1 MDGAWLNMAQK
12 IALDTT
18 IVASKSQVSADL
30 GGEAVILNLES
41 GIYYELDP
49 VGARI
54 WKLIQEPRRV
64 REVRD
69 ALLEEYDV
77 DGERSEKGLIMV
89 LTELARKGLL
99 DIVDS
104 W

>member
-1 MDGAWLNMAQK
+1 MAQK

-30 GGEAVILNLES
+30 GGEAVILNLGS